1 MSGIVGFSFR
11 RWPADP
17 AFKEPSGF
25 AVSAAAISIE
35 AIAPHILSNRTCDG
49 WVVQKRVLS
58 KNGAPPFSQFLVHV
72 ALKTPTAEESQPIA
86 MKD

>member
-1 MSGIVGFSFR
+1 MGFPSR
-11 RWPADP
+11 SWPADP

-35 AIAPHILSNRTCDG
+35 AIAPHILGNRTCDG
-49 WVVQKRVLS
+49 GLIQNRMPW
-58 KNGAPPFSQFLVHV
+58 KNGAPPLSHSLVHV
-72 ALKTPTAEESQPIA
+72 ALKTPIAEESQPIA

>member
-1 MSGIVGFSFR
+1 MVGFSFR

-35 AIAPHILSNRTCDG
+35 AIAPHILSNGTCDG
-49 WVVQKRVLS
+49 WVVHNRMLS
-58 KNGAPPFSQFLVHV
+58 KKCAPPLRPILGHV
-72 ALKTPTAEESQPIA
+72 ALKTTIAEESLPID
-86 MKD
+86 MTH